1 MEMKDLTKSGAFA
14 AIVLVIV
21 AVLSPFAVEQIG
33 EITGAW
39 KLSVSGTFR
48 RFIAGDRNVAPKRG
62 APRQIDWGRCIQG
75 LTEFTQWTENCN
87 AAAISLPPMEVEQI
101 IVREAAPKECAVWLP
116 VISSC
121 SPAEERENGISLSA
135 HRRGYVFIAGFG
147 HPFYEGTLINPS
159 KAKGLCGYEILSV
172 GERTVWL
179 RVVYEENDVS
189 PVGAIRR
196 PEFTRMD
203 GDGLVRGTRRYVV
216 RDAFPISAGGWMM
229 LDSFMPPSGALF
241 KILDCDRRVVMS
253 LVCIV
258 IGEKGNR

>member
-1 MEMKDLTKSGAFA
+1 MEMKELTKNGAFA

-21 AVLSPFAVEQIG
+21 VVLFPFAVEQIG
-33 EITGAW
+33 EFTGAW
-39 KLSVSGTFR
+39 KFSVSGTFQS
-48 RFIAGDRNVAPKRG
+48 FFAVDRNVAPKRG
-62 APRQIDWGRCIQG
+62 TPRQIDWGRYFQG
-75 LTEFTQWTENCN
+75 LAEFTQWTENCN
-87 AAAISLPPMEVEQI
+87 AAAISLLSMEVGQI
-101 IVREAAPKECAVWLP
+101 IVREEVPKECAVWLP

-121 SPAEERENGISLSA
+121 SPAVERENVISSA
-135 HRRGYVFIAGFG
+135 THRLGYVFFAGFD

-159 KAKGLCGYEILSV
+159 KGLCGYEILSV

-179 RVVYEENDVS
+179 RVVYEEDDVS
-189 PVGAIRR
+189 PVGAIRL

-216 RDAFPISAGGWMM
+216 RDAFPISAGGWIM

-241 KILDCDRRVVMS
+241 KILDCNRRVVMS